1 MRLLGLRHLQAR
13 ARLDSTEGIH
23 TQAAQEA
30 ALPRLQIL
38 NGKRQGAVFDL
49 AQGTEHVIGHR
60 QSASITI
67 DDPWVSWDHARIF
80 FNEEEHAC
88 WIEDLGS
95 TNGTYVNC
103 VRVKREPLRHED
115 IVFLGKTHVIFLSPA
130 EEHQDGVAPIFGS
143 SSEGESI
150 PLSSASQP
158 GAEVLSAGSSAEPF
172 ARSDPHLPLRD
183 PFQSAPSQTSRAI
196 PGRGKAPFSDS
207 GVDPFSAGPDYAA
220 AMRAAPAPPPPPGSG
235 SFRGLLDPEREARS
249 LSETNSDDNAMI
261 APGGGTDLHLS
272 RLDDEDLDV
281 SGPSAAE
288 ISRLITGNRGPSEE
302 STQRKPQPQPRAQV
316 PRPSPPKTL
325 SGRIPAPRS
334 DPHGDSRRM
343 AARPHAP
350 PPAPSA
356 RETAR
361 QPRQP
366 AARHAPPPAAR
377 PAPPPPAHQ
386 APPPAARQAPPP
398 PPPGDVLGMPDDVG
412 KLAFERARLEDTVR
426 RLRAALEAA
435 TKQNPQAVQLAS
447 QALRDQELARQA
459 RRIAELERDL
469 AQLRHELT
477 IKQDEL
483 DHVTEDMIEREDTI
497 DSLRAEIDRLSS
509 RVAVP
514 QRPRQ
519 QPPPGA
525 GASSYDS
532 LPF

>member
-1 MRLLGLRHLQAR
+1 MRPQGLRHWMAR

-23 TQAAQEA
+23 TQAAREA

-49 AQGTEHVIGHR
+49 ARGTEHVIGHR

-130 EEHQDGVAPIFGS
+130 EEHQEGVSPIFGS

-158 GAEVLSAGSSAEPF
+158 GADVLSPGSSAPPF
-172 ARSDPHLPLRD
+172 ARSDAHPSLRD
-183 PFQSAPSQTSRAI
+183 PFQSAPSQTSRAL

-207 GVDPFSAGPDYAA
+207 GVDPFSAGPDYAS

-249 LSETNSDDNAMI
+249 LSETNSDDNAMM

-288 ISRLITGNRGPSEE
+288 ISRLITGNRDSSAA
-302 STQRKPQPQPRAQV
+302 STRRHTKPPADAQL
-316 PRPSPPKTL
+316 PRPAPPKTL
-325 SGRIPAPRS
+325 SGKVPAPRS
-334 DPHGDSRRM
+334 DPYGDSRRLP
-343 AARPHAP
+343 AR
-350 PPAPSA
+350 
-356 RETAR
+356 
-361 QPRQP
+361 
-366 AARHAPPPAAR
+366 
-377 PAPPPPAHQ
+377 Q
-386 APPPAARQAPPP
+386 APPPAARNAPPP
-398 PPPGDVLGMPDDVG
+398 PPRQAPAAPPPGDGLGMPEDLG

-435 TKQNPQAVQLAS
+435 TQQNPQAVQVAS

-469 AQLRHELT
+469 AQLRRDLS

-483 DHVTEDMIEREDTI
+483 DQVTEDMIEREDTI